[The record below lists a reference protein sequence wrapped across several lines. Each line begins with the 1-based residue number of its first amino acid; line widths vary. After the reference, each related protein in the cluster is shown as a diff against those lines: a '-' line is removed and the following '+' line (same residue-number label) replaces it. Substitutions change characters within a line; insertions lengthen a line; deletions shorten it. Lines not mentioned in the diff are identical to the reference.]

1 MVLEGR
7 VVERDETWHL
17 ARVALGDGTEGEAA
31 QLWVRDGGHAIGRR
45 LRVRVL
51 ARDVSIAREK
61 ILATSIMNTLQ
72 ARVVALADDAHP
84 AQALVQLS
92 VGDALLVA
100 RLTRRSAAALE
111 LRPGQAV
118 WAQIKTA
125 ALIG

>member
-1 MVLEGR
+1 V
-7 VVERDETWHL
+7 
-17 ARVALGDGTEGEAA
+17 
-31 QLWVRDGGHAIGRR
+31 GRR

-61 ILATSIMNTLQ
+61 ILATSILNTLK

-84 AQALVQLS
+84 AQALVQLA

-100 RLTRRSAAALE
+100 RLTRRSVAALE
-111 LRPGQAV
+111 LQPGQAV